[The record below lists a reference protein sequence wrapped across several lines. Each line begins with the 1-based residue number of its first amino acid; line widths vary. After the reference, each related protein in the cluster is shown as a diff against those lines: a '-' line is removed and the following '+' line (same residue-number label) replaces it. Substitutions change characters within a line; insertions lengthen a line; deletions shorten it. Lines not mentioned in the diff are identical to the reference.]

1 MVLAKCGELIVTL
14 PVQLRNEVLNSKQR
28 DAYELRATHNG
39 DPKSTYSIYE
49 SQVDKATTC
58 CGYLGF
64 WAFNL
69 GPDRDRLPCLTIHPI
84 PADSSQIITRELIL
98 LILMR
103 ESHNLK
109 FERVTFRVTFTTACK
124 S

>member
-1 MVLAKCGELIVTL
+1 MTL

-28 DAYELRATHNG
+28 GDYELRATHNG
-39 DPKSTYSIYE
+39 DQKSTYSIYE

-58 CGYLGF
+58 CGYPGF
-64 WAFNL
+64 WAVNL
-69 GPDRDRLPCLTIHPI
+69 GPDRNHLRCLTIHPI

-98 LILMR
+98 QILIR